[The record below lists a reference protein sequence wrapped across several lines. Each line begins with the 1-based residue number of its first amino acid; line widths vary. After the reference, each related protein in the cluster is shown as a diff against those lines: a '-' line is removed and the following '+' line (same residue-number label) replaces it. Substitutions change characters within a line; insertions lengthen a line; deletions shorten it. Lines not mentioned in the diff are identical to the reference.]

1 MTGASSLTE
10 IPHIRWQTSARNY
23 PPHCHSDWDTPGQ
36 QPAVT
41 SDPMAQDTWL
51 AAVGRNLPKAQA
63 TRIEPPVSSLP
74 VDRIRWHWTGAL
86 PVGWGTGDQGRSA
99 IFL

>member
-23 PPHCHSDWDTPGQ
+23 PTHCHSDWDTPGQ

-41 SDPMAQDTWL
+41 SDPMAQDK
-51 AAVGRNLPKAQA
+51 RPC
-63 TRIEPPVSSLP
+63 
-74 VDRIRWHWTGAL
+74 
-86 PVGWGTGDQGRSA
+86 
-99 IFL
+99 